1 MVCLTLRFKHLQTY
15 RQAQRNLRFTVLNGL
30 LLHAFPPELHKFAG
44 LGQEKPGKYMA
55 LKNIQI
61 LVFSHWQGSQS
72 HQFCLGKQ
80 AKMRK
85 EHLTD
90 RKYASPLLCV
100 NKDRSSC
107 CCLLLHTIRVAQT
120 IFALLNTLKSVVKCR
135 IITYIHFQVFWAHDH
150 RYWTSWEAYPQ
161 LTNKD
166 YYYLTLLASSLEANG
181 ISTFTKK

>member
-30 LLHAFPPELHKFAG
+30 LLHAFPHELHKFAG

-72 HQFCLGKQ
+72 LQFCLGKQ

-107 CCLLLHTIRVAQT
+107 CCLLLHTIRVTQ
-120 IFALLNTLKSVVKCR
+120 I
-135 IITYIHFQVFWAHDH
+135 VFRAIEH
-150 RYWTSWEAYPQ
+150 SEVCC
-161 LTNKD
+161 
-166 YYYLTLLASSLEANG
+166 E
-181 ISTFTKK
+181 I